1 MLDLLCIGH
10 ASYDISMATATHP
23 GPDEKLFAD
32 SMMLSGGGP
41 AANAAVCVARL
52 GGKAGFCGYLGNDL
66 FGNLH
71 LCELES
77 EGVDISLVQRG
88 PYPSPVS
95 QILAKPNGTRS
106 LVNYKGDTSWL
117 AADAVSISAP
127 PKVMLFD
134 GHEPLLSV
142 HLCHWAAEQGIP
154 TVLDAGSLHHGT
166 EELAGM
172 VDYLVASEKFARQ
185 WCKTEDM
192 TRALDE
198 LAAISEN
205 VVITLGERG
214 LIWVRERERGM
225 LPAFKVEAIDSTGA
239 GDAFHG
245 AFAFG
250 LAQNMPWC
258 ELLSFASAAGALT
271 CTKLGARPALPDMDE
286 VKELLRMKERD
297 DG

>member
-10 ASYDISMATATHP
+10 ASFDITMATAAHP

-41 AANAAVCVARL
+41 AANAAVCVRRL

-66 FGNLH
+66 FGDLH
-71 LCELES
+71 IRELES
-77 EGVDISLVQRG
+77 EGVDCSLLVRG
-88 PYPSPVS
+88 SGPSPVS
-95 QILAKPNGTRS
+95 QILAKPDGTRS
-106 LVNYKGDTSWL
+106 LVNFKGNAPWL
-117 AADAVSISAP
+117 AANAVSIPTP
-127 PKVMLFD
+127 PKVILFD

-154 TVLDAGSLHHGT
+154 TVLDAGSLHRGT

-185 WCKTEDM
+185 WCDTVDM

-205 VVITLGERG
+205 VIITVGERG
-214 LIWVRERERGM
+214 LIWARERGRGM

-239 GDAFHG
+239 GDGFHG
-245 AFAFG
+245 AFAYG
-250 LAQNMPWC
+250 LSLDMAWE
-258 ELLSFASAAGALT
+258 ELLRYASAVGALT
-271 CTKLGARPALPDMDE
+271 CTRLGARPALPEAIDVMRFYGG
-286 VKELLRMKERD
+286 VRN
-297 DG
+297 G